1 MNKNP
6 VIRVTSFTIEWLLPV
21 VIWLLYSN
29 IGWKTIIG
37 NEYLRLCGLL
47 GIFLLIVLNFTQIK
61 AKSPAGLVIANIGY
75 LITLYLLTKT
85 LPPLIISLLLINLVG
100 ADLLTS
106 DVIINDPY
114 SKWVTFALVNGI
126 GVVIATRMIVSNFL
140 TNAQLLLIVT
150 LIFANL
156 LFSYPRFIDK
166 QLNWGIIGA
175 VGGLLILTE
184 IMLGLTFQQIMIGL
198 LTMVLFILLERKINP
213 KLKKSKWNLS
223 ICINLIFALSLI
235 L

>member
-1 MNKNP
+1 M
-6 VIRVTSFTIEWLLPV
+6 
-21 VIWLLYSN
+21 
-29 IGWKTIIG
+29 
-37 NEYLRLCGLL
+37 
-47 GIFLLIVLNFTQIK
+47 
-61 AKSPAGLVIANIGY
+61 
-75 LITLYLLTKT
+75 
-85 LPPLIISLLLINLVG
+85 
-100 ADLLTS
+100 TS

-126 GVVIATRMIVSNFL
+126 GVVVATRMIVSNFL